1 MTTYKY
7 KGVSPDGAR
16 VSGVIKAYDEFE
28 AVSQLRE
35 TCSVVTKIEAV
46 PEQKEG
52 GVSFGSRRIK
62 DKELAILCSQ
72 FAIILTSGLP
82 IDRCVEMVAAQA
94 RSREIQRVLE
104 HVAEDVSGGYSLA
117 QSFTNAGTAFPVTFV
132 ETIRAGEQS
141 GTLELCFDR
150 LHKYYDKSAK
160 THAKLVSTL
169 TYPVLVLIVAAIVF
183 MVIMLFAVPM
193 FTSAFAELGS
203 DLPPITRG
211 LIAVSNFFLHYWWIF
226 VLMILAFCIVRLLLR
241 RSDRGRMFLAA
252 GKLKRSPLKRLHQIN
267 ASAQFASTMATM
279 LAAGLP
285 VTRSLEVT
293 AGVINNYL
301 FSDSVRRVRQ
311 GVEQGR
317 DLAGCMAADPTF
329 PRLLTEM
336 TGVGERSGNMEQTL
350 TVIGDYFDNEVS
362 VTTQRLLS
370 LMEMLIVVAIIAVLI
385 AIAIPTFTASLNK
398 AKVAT
403 DEANI
408 RAGYASAMAELIAG
422 NTDVAD
428 GATLYLQKDG
438 SVAATGTNDYTCQG
452 KPGADVEIAGQSVAA
467 WDKGH
472 KVVYTFDA
480 AANHFAISTAE

>member
-52 GVSFGSRRIK
+52 GVSFGSHRIK

-169 TYPVLVLIVAAIVF
+169 TYPVLVLIV
-183 MVIMLFAVPM
+183 VPM

-211 LIAVSNFFLHYWWIF
+211 LIAVSDFFLHYWWVF
-226 VLMILAFCIVRLLLR
+226 VLIILAFCIVRLLLR
-241 RSDRGRMFLAA
+241 RSDQGRMFLAA
-252 GKLKRSPLKRLHQIN
+252 GKLKRSPLKRLHQIS

-293 AGVINNYL
+293 AGVISNYL

-370 LMEMLIVVAIIAVLI
+370 LMEPVITIALAVITVILLLAVYLPMFTMYGSI
-385 AIAIPTFTASLNK
+385 A
-398 AKVAT
+398 
-403 DEANI
+403 
-408 RAGYASAMAELIAG
+408 
-422 NTDVAD
+422 
-428 GATLYLQKDG
+428 
-438 SVAATGTNDYTCQG
+438 
-452 KPGADVEIAGQSVAA
+452 
-467 WDKGH
+467 
-472 KVVYTFDA
+472 
-480 AANHFAISTAE
+480 

>member
-52 GVSFGSRRIK
+52 GVSFGSHRIK
-62 DKELAILCSQ
+62 AKELAILCSQ

-117 QSFTNAGTAFPVTFV
+117 QSFTNAGTAFPVTFI

-160 THAKLVSTL
+160 TRAKLVSTL

-211 LIAVSNFFLHYWWIF
+211 LIAVSDFFLHYWWVF

-252 GKLKRSPLKRLHQIN
+252 GKLKRSPLKRLHQIH
-267 ASAQFASTMATM
+267 ASAMATM

-317 DLAGCMAADPTF
+317 DLADCMAADPTF

-370 LMEMLIVVAIIAVLI
+370 LMEPVITIALAVITVILLLAVYLPMFTMYGSI
-385 AIAIPTFTASLNK
+385 A
-398 AKVAT
+398 
-403 DEANI
+403 
-408 RAGYASAMAELIAG
+408 
-422 NTDVAD
+422 
-428 GATLYLQKDG
+428 
-438 SVAATGTNDYTCQG
+438 
-452 KPGADVEIAGQSVAA
+452 
-467 WDKGH
+467 
-472 KVVYTFDA
+472 
-480 AANHFAISTAE
+480 